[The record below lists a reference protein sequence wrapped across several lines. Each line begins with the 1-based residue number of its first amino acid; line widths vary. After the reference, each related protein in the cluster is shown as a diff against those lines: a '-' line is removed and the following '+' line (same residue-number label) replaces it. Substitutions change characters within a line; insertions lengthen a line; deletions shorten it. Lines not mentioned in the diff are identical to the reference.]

1 MVDFPMELYMSRIN
15 IKNMMEM
22 YIINFHSI
30 KVQVFLYSGY
40 EMIYSKNSS
49 ADEDYL
55 DLKDSLVFFRMCN
68 YQ

>member
-30 KVQVFLYSGY
+30 KVKILLYFGY

-49 ADEDYL
+49 ADKNYL
-55 DLKDSLVFFRMCN
+55 DPKDSLVVFRMCN